1 MSGFKSGGP
10 VLGERTGTPEP
21 ATSPLAVSQFRLL
34 VNLPAQTQAQADA
47 GIDVAQLLLDSA
59 SALVEAYAR
68 CAPQAIKN
76 SAIVRVASWIA
87 TSSTNDTV
95 LTRLGDNLGFA
106 WRPTVSRNAMRSSG
120 ATGLLAP
127 WHMPRA
133 TLLEEST

>member
-1 MSGFKSGGP
+1 MSNGGFVASGA
-10 VLGERTGTPEP
+10 R
-21 ATSPLAVSQFRLL
+21 AVGASGQLTVEQFRLL
-34 VNLPAQTQAQADA
+34 VNLPAQSQAQADA

-76 SAIVRVASWIA
+76 SAIVRVSSWIA

-95 LTRLGDNLGFA
+95 LTGIGSQLTFA

-127 WHMPRA
+127 WHRPRA
-133 TLLEEST
+133 TLLEEAS